1 MADSFLKDIDSKPIQ
16 MHKSDDLVWLANP
29 SGLYS
34 AQSAYILLRGEATL
48 AIQDR
53 AFEELWKLKVSS
65 NILVFAWRL
74 FRDILPTKSNLHKRQ
89 VEIIDRSYPLCN
101 GVEEDV
107 GHLFFQCSKTIPIWW
122 ESLSWLNIAAPL
134 PQNPRHYFLQIG
146 SISVD
151 GMRATRWKCWWLAV
165 TWTIWQH
172 RNKLIFSNDRFNGN
186 KLMDDATFLLWTW
199 PRNSEKDF
207 SIHFNHWSSNIRAR
221 FVY

>member
-16 MHKSDDLVWLANP
+16 MHKSDDLVWLADP

-48 AIQDR
+48 GIQDK

-89 VEIIDRSYPLCN
+89 VEIIDRSCPLCS

-107 GHLFFQCSKTIPIWW
+107 GHLFF
-122 ESLSWLNIAAPL
+122 
-134 PQNPRHYFLQIG
+134 F
-146 SISVD
+146 SVV
-151 GMRATRWKCWWLAV
+151 K
-165 TWTIWQH
+165 Q
-172 RNKLIFSNDRFNGN
+172 SRFGGN
-186 KLMDDATFLLWTW
+186 LCLG
-199 PRNSEKDF
+199 
-207 SIHFNHWSSNIRAR
+207 
-221 FVY
+221 